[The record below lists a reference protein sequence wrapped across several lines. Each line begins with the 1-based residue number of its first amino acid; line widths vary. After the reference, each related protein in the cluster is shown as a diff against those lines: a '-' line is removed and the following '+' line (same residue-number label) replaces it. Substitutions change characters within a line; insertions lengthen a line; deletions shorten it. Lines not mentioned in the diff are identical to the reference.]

1 MDKKAIAAV
10 LDEMGTLLELQGAN
24 PFKSRAFHNASR
36 AVDQI
41 TGDLAELIRTGGL
54 MEVKG
59 IGKSIGAI
67 ITELAT
73 SGESKEYTELRKSF
87 PEGLFQMLKIE
98 GLGPKRIKILFD
110 TLGIKDID
118 ALEKAAKADK
128 LSDVSGFGKK
138 TQENILKGIAAV
150 RSRGGRK
157 LLPAAQQAAEEI
169 LAALK
174 NDPAVKEGEIAGSI
188 RRRRETIGDI
198 DLVLSAADE
207 DRPRLMDAFVALP
220 QVESIIGR
228 GDTKTSAMLKAGIQC
243 DLRIVSPEEYPFAL
257 NYFTG
262 SKEHNVELRGRARKR
277 GLSLNEYGFSKLDSE
292 ETRGKAKRT
301 VRCRDEADVYA
312 ALGLAYVPPELREN
326 MGEVERAE
334 DNKLPNLVKESDI
347 RGTFHCHTTYSDGL
361 GTLEQM
367 ANAAARLGWEYLGI
381 ADHSKAAAY
390 AGGLTKSRVRQQFR
404 EIDALNARLNIRLLK
419 GTECD
424 ILPNGDLDWPDDFL
438 AEFDYVVASVHSN
451 FKMPEEA
458 MTRRILK
465 ALKNKHVTML
475 GHPTGRLLLAREPY
489 AVDMTRIVD
498 AAAEHGKIIEIN
510 AYPNRLD
517 LDWRLCK
524 YAKER
529 GMMTCINPDAHRE
542 EELRHVYLGVSVARK
557 GWLEK
562 KDILNTR
569 PLAGVLEYLGKTKL

>member
-54 MEVKG
+54 MEIKG

-67 ITELAT
+67 ITELAAT
-73 SGESKEYTELRKSF
+73 GESEEYTELRKSF
-87 PEGLFQMLKIE
+87 PDGLFQILQIE

-110 TLGIKDID
+110 NLGIKDID
-118 ALEKAAKADK
+118 ALEKAAKEDK
-128 LSDVSGFGKK
+128 LSSVSGFGKK
-138 TQENILKGIAAV
+138 TQDNIIKGIAAV

-157 LLPAAQQAAEEI
+157 LFPAAQQAAQEI

-174 NDPAVKEGEIAGSI
+174 TGRGVKDGEIAGSI
-188 RRRRETIGDI
+188 RRQRETIGDI
-198 DLVLSAADE
+198 DLVLSAADS

-220 QVESIIGR
+220 QIESVIAR
-228 GDTKTSAMLKAGIQC
+228 GETKTSAMLKAGIQC
-243 DLRIVSPEEYPFAL
+243 DLRIVTPEEYPFAL

-277 GLSLNEYGFSKLDSE
+277 GLSLNEYGFSKLESE
-292 ETRGKAKRT
+292 ETRGKAKRA

-312 ALGLAYVPPELREN
+312 ALGLAFIAPELREN
-326 MGEVERAE
+326 MGEIERAE
-334 DNKLPNLVKESDI
+334 ENGLPNLVKASDI

-367 ANAAARLGWEYLGI
+367 ATAAANLGWEYLGI

-390 AGGLTKSRVRQQFR
+390 AGGLTKSDVKRQFR
-404 EIDALNARLNIRLLK
+404 EIDTLNKRLQVRLLK

-438 AEFDYVVASVHSN
+438 SEFDYVVASVHSN

-489 AVDMTRIVD
+489 ALNMTRIID
-498 AAAEHGKIIEIN
+498 AAAEYGKIIEIN

-517 LDWRLCK
+517 LDWRFCK
-524 YAKER
+524 YARER
-529 GMMTCINPDAHRE
+529 GMMTAINPDAHRV

-562 KDILNTR
+562 KDVLNTR
-569 PLAGVLEYLGKTKL
+569 PLTGVLKYLGNKYL

>member
-1 MDKKAIAAV
+1 
-10 LDEMGTLLELQGAN
+10 
-24 PFKSRAFHNASR
+24 
-36 AVDQI
+36 
-41 TGDLAELIRTGGL
+41 
-54 MEVKG
+54 
-59 IGKSIGAI
+59 
-67 ITELAT
+67 
-73 SGESKEYTELRKSF
+73 
-87 PEGLFQMLKIE
+87 
-98 GLGPKRIKILFD
+98 
-110 TLGIKDID
+110 
-118 ALEKAAKADK
+118 
-128 LSDVSGFGKK
+128 
-138 TQENILKGIAAV
+138 
-150 RSRGGRK
+150 
-157 LLPAAQQAAEEI
+157 
-169 LAALK
+169 
-174 NDPAVKEGEIAGSI
+174 
-188 RRRRETIGDI
+188 
-198 DLVLSAADE
+198 
-207 DRPRLMDAFVALP
+207 
-220 QVESIIGR
+220 
-228 GDTKTSAMLKAGIQC
+228 
-243 DLRIVSPEEYPFAL
+243 
-257 NYFTG
+257 
-262 SKEHNVELRGRARKR
+262 
-277 GLSLNEYGFSKLDSE
+277 
-292 ETRGKAKRT
+292 
-301 VRCRDEADVYA
+301 
-312 ALGLAYVPPELREN
+312 
-326 MGEVERAE
+326 
-334 DNKLPNLVKESDI
+334 VKESDI

-404 EIDALNARLNIRLLK
+404 EIDALNARLKIRLLK

-465 ALKNKHVTML
+465 ALENKHVTML

-498 AAAEHGKIIEIN
+498 AAADQDKIIEIN

>member
-1 MDKKAIAAV
+1 MDKKAIAGI
-10 LDEMGTLLELQGAN
+10 LEEMGTLLELEGAN
-24 PFKSRAFHNASR
+24 PFKSRAFHNAAR

-41 TGDLAELIRTGGL
+41 TDDLAELVRAGTLTEI
-54 MEVKG
+54 KG

-67 ITELAT
+67 ITDLAT
-73 SGESKEYTELRKSF
+73 TGESKEYTELRKGV
-87 PEGLFQMLKIE
+87 PEGFFQMLKIE
-98 GLGPKRIKILFD
+98 GLGPKRIKVLYD
-110 TLGIKDID
+110 TLGIKDLD
-118 ALEKAAKADK
+118 ALEKAAKADA
-128 LSDVSGFGKK
+128 LSDVPGFGKK
-138 TQENILKGIAAV
+138 TQENILKGITAV
-150 RSRGGRK
+150 RSQGERV
-157 LLPAAQQAAEEI
+157 LLPDARHAAEEI
-169 LAALK
+169 LQNLRK
-174 NDPAVKEGEIAGSI
+174 DPAVRAGEIAGSL

-198 DLVLSAADE
+198 DLVLSAAE
-207 DRPRLMDAFVALP
+207 KDRSRLMDSFVALP
-220 QVESIIGR
+220 QVASIIAR
-228 GDTKTSAMLKAGIQC
+228 GETKSSVRLKAGIQC

-301 VRCRDEADVYA
+301 VRCRSEEDVYA
-312 ALGLAYVPPELREN
+312 ALDLAYIPPELREN
-326 MGEVERAE
+326 MGEIEGAE
-334 DNKLPNLVKESDI
+334 KNALPQLVQEADI

-367 ANAAARLGWEYLGI
+367 ADAAAKLGWEYLGI

-390 AGGLTKSRVRQQFR
+390 AHGLSKADVKRQFR
-404 EIDALNARLNIRLLK
+404 EIDAVNARSKVRLLK

-424 ILPNGDLDWPDDFL
+424 ILPNGDLDWPDALL
-438 AEFDYVVASVHSN
+438 AEFEYVVVSVHSN

-458 MTRRILK
+458 MTRRIIK
-465 ALKNKHVTML
+465 ALTNKHVTML

-489 AVDMTRIVD
+489 AVDMIKVID

-529 GMMTCINPDAHRE
+529 GVMIAINPDAHRTDD
-542 EELRHVYLGVSVARK
+542 LRHVYLGVSVARK

-569 PLAGVLEYLGKTKL
+569 PLAGVLKYLGN

>member
-1 MDKKAIAAV
+1 MDKKAVAAV
-10 LDEMGTLLELQGAN
+10 LEEMGTLLELQGAN

-41 TGDLAELIRTGGL
+41 TADIGELIKTGGL
-54 MEVKG
+54 MEIKG
-59 IGKSIGAI
+59 IGKSIAAI
-67 ITELAT
+67 ITELVA
-73 SGESKEYTELRKSF
+73 SGTSKEYTELRKSF
-87 PEGLFQMLKIE
+87 PDGLFQILKIE
-98 GLGPKRIKILFD
+98 GLGPKRIKVLFD
-110 TLGIKDID
+110 TLGIKDLD
-118 ALEKAAKADK
+118 ALEKAAQADR
-128 LSDVSGFGKK
+128 LSEVPGFGKK

-157 LLPAAQQAAEEI
+157 LLPAAQQAAQGI
-169 LAALK
+169 FDALMA
-174 NDPAVKEGEIAGSI
+174 DPAVEAGEIAGSI
-188 RRRRETIGDI
+188 RRQRETIGDI
-198 DLVLSAADE
+198 DLVLSAAE
-207 DRPRLMDAFVALP
+207 NDRPRLMEAFVGLP
-220 QVESIIGR
+220 QIESVIAR
-228 GDTKTSAMLKAGIQC
+228 GETKTSAMLKSGIQC
-243 DLRIVSPEEYPFAL
+243 DLRIVSPQEYTFAL

-262 SKEHNVELRGRARKR
+262 SKEHNVELRSRARRR
-277 GLSLNEYGFSKLDSE
+277 GLSLNEYGFSKLGAE
-292 ETRGKAKRT
+292 ETRGKAKRA
-301 VRCRDEADVYA
+301 VRCRDETDLYK

-326 MGEVERAE
+326 MGEIERAE
-334 DNKLPNLVKESDI
+334 KGTLPTLVDAKDI
-347 RGTFHCHTTYSDGL
+347 RGTFHCHTTFSDGL

-367 ANAAARLGWEYLGI
+367 AEGASALGWQYLGI

-390 AGGLTKSRVRQQFR
+390 AGGLTKADVRKQFR
-404 EIDALNARLNIRLLK
+404 EIDALNARLGLRLLK

-424 ILPNGDLDWPDDFL
+424 ILPNGDLDWPDAFL

-465 ALKNKHVTML
+465 ALKNKYVTML

-489 AVDMTRIVD
+489 AVEMTKVID
-498 AAAEHGKIIEIN
+498 AAAEYGKMIEIN

-529 GMMTCINPDAHRE
+529 GVMVAINPDAHRV
-542 EELRHVYLGVSVARK
+542 EELRYVYVGVSVARK
-557 GWLEK
+557 GWLEA

-569 PLAGVLEYLGKTKL
+569 PLAGVLKYLGK